1 MQWNIT
7 RCNDKLMKLAL
18 EYHAANPLIS
28 AQERSRQKRRPGH
41 NPAWQL
47 LDKTEAIL
55 RFAKNGTMPITNQL
69 AESDSRI
76 MKLHMK
82 ISDCF
87 RVEEG
92 ARALVTPGDVTSTA

>member
-1 MQWNIT
+1 
-7 RCNDKLMKLAL
+7 MKLAL

-47 LDKTEAIL
+47 PDKTEAIF

-92 ARALVTPGDVTSTA
+92 AQALVTPGDVTSTA